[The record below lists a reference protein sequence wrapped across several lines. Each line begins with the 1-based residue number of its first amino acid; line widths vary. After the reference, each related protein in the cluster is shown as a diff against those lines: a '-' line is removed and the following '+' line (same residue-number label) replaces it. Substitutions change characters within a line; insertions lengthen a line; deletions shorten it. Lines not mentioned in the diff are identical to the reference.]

1 MNRKKKTFTPNMR
14 MAALYLLMGVLL
26 LLTVTLFSGQES
38 MRATEDYFARTISFV
53 KVQSTS
59 FEKNNDTITAKAL
72 RRMAVA
78 VRQLAENDA
87 LDLYD
92 PESLRAETESLWLTG
107 IAVLDEN
114 GKALCEYTSGNVGY
128 AQFAESLREKAAL
141 NVLQN
146 PQKTYLKRILLQDG
160 TAVDVATHRAAAGDA
175 ILLAYR
181 VTPPEFVEGT
191 ALSIQSVL
199 DGYPQDISGT
209 IFIVQDNKVIAANDS
224 TYMVHPVR
232 MGACGYYNAEE
243 LQKYIEAMNAIRESI
258 VGLYAKK
265 TGRDKDEV
273 AGWMDE
279 TSWWTAAQ
287 AKENG
292 FIDELTDEADGAVI
306 ENRDGL
312 LFVNSV
318 NTHLPFDKAPNFVQ
332 SSKAAPASCSVNN
345 KCHKEVT
352 NMANEIKTV
361 DDLRGA
367 YPALVNEIEEA
378 AANKATSDERQRIH
392 DIEDMALSGSE
403 ALTNEAKFTKPVS
416 ASEYAVA
423 MMKAAKESG
432 NAWLNGA
439 KADADKSGMGGVKN
453 DGGTGGGTGKQDE
466 FMDAIK
472 SMGKKQ

>member
-1 MNRKKKTFTPNMR
+1 MPENKKFWKFCNQ
-14 MAALYLLMGVLL
+14 AGNKVELL
-26 LLTVTLFSGQES
+26 LYGDISQTSWWGDEVTP
-38 MRATEDYFARTISFV
+38 
-53 KVQSTS
+53 K
-59 FEKNNDTITAKAL
+59 
-72 RRMAVA
+72 
-78 VRQLAENDA
+78 
-87 LDLYD
+87 
-92 PESLRAETESLWLTG
+92 
-107 IAVLDEN
+107 
-114 GKALCEYTSGNVGY
+114 
-128 AQFAESLREKAAL
+128 QFAEELAGLGALDEITVRINSGGDVFAAQTIGNQL
-141 NVLQN
+141 EQHPAAVTA
-146 PQKTYLKRILLQDG
+146 KIDG
-160 TAVDVATHRAAAGDA
+160 LCASAATIVACHCG
-175 ILLAYR
+175 
-181 VTPPEFVEGT
+181 
-191 ALSIQSVL
+191 
-199 DGYPQDISGT
+199 
-209 IFIVQDNKVIAANDS
+209 KVIAANDS

-232 MGACGYYNAEE
+232 MGAHGYYNAEE

-292 FIDELTDEADGAVI
+292 FIDELTDEADGTVI
-306 ENRDGL
+306 ENRDGM

-345 KCHKEVT
+345 NCHKEVT

-367 YPALVNEIEEA
+367 YPALVKEIEEA
-378 AANKATSDERQRIH
+378 AANKATSDERQRIR

-423 MMKAAKESG
+423 VMKAAKESG
-432 NAWLNGA
+432 SAWLNAA
-439 KADADKSGMGGVKN
+439 KGDADKSGMGGVKN
-453 DGGTGGGTGKQDE
+453 DGGNGGGAGKQDE